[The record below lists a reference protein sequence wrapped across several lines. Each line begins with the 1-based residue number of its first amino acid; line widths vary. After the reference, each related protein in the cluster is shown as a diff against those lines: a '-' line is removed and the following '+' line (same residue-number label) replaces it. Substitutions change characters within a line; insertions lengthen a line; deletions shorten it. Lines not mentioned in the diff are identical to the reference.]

1 MQLSIGSRM
10 FLMFC
15 LHGPKADNR
24 VILFGRSFLASL
36 REQTKAFSTTAPSVS
51 FILRPTRSYT
61 MRFIFLVQVAPRVRR
76 CWEWLESL
84 PNRWLLRGD
93 RHPYAGTFNM
103 RRRTPTNNQT
113 QLSKHENHIDNSLLE
128 AKISFSGTFNDGCSG
143 SVRFYACH
151 AAPTVTQIAA
161 GGQHTL
167 FVKSDSSLWAVGSHN
182 YGQLGDG
189 SANTAPGYTAIPKQI
204 LASGVTGSCGGKFP

>member
-1 MQLSIGSRM
+1 MRTISITPSWKRRSP
-10 FLMFC
+10 FRALLM
-15 LHGPKADNR
+15 
-24 VILFGRSFLASL
+24 I
-36 REQTKAFSTTAPSVS
+36 
-51 FILRPTRSYT
+51 
-61 MRFIFLVQVAPRVRR
+61 VA
-76 CWEWLESL
+76 L
-84 PNRWLLRGD
+84 
-93 RHPYAGTFNM
+93 
-103 RRRTPTNNQT
+103 
-113 QLSKHENHIDNSLLE
+113 
-128 AKISFSGTFNDGCSG
+128 G

-204 LASGVTGSCGGKFP
+204 LASGVAAVAAGNFHSMFRKFDGSLWVMGDDEQGQLGDGRP